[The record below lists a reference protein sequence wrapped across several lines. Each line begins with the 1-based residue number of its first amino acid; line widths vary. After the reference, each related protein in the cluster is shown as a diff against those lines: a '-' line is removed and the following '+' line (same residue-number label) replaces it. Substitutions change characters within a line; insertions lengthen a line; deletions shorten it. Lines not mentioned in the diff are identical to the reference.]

1 MSSVQNTIKYVKH
14 NKVRIKTDMK
24 REEITK
30 ILLEFFEEIEEKPTG
45 MKGFMVLDDLENLQE
60 SIVLTFWERKEDMDS
75 FYKPENKVLSDLV
88 EKLNPSFEQL
98 PVRRDFTYLNSKYNS
113 SSQTPSM
120 TYTLIIIIIIFA
132 RLFSILTL
140 HNIEI
145 NRICF

>member
-75 FYKPENKVLSDLV
+75 FYKPENKALSDLV

-98 PVRRDFTYLNSKYNS
+98 PVRRDYHVSK
-113 SSQTPSM
+113 
-120 TYTLIIIIIIFA
+120 FKV
-132 RLFSILTL
+132 
-140 HNIEI
+140 
-145 NRICF
+145 